1 MNYKRI
7 LLKLS
12 GEALSDG
19 GDAIYNKKVLE
30 NIYEEVKFLVDK
42 KVQVSIVIGGGNIWR
57 GEIAN
62 QINLDH
68 EKADYMGMLAT
79 SINSIALTSFF
90 NNKGLESVFVNM
102 FEIENVAKNAT
113 PEVLNTYLNEGKV
126 VIFGGGTGKPFF
138 STDTAA
144 SLRAK
149 ETNAEAIFIAKN
161 NTNGIYDKDPNTN
174 QDAIFYPEITFQEII
189 DRKLKVIDITAIELL
204 KTTNI
209 ELIIFNMNRDNF
221 IKNLYNNSNQTKTIV
236 NKKKQN

>member
-1 MNYKRI
+1 
-7 LLKLS
+7 
-12 GEALSDG
+12 
-19 GDAIYNKKVLE
+19 
-30 NIYEEVKFLVDK
+30 
-42 KVQVSIVIGGGNIWR
+42 
-57 GEIAN
+57 
-62 QINLDH
+62 
-68 EKADYMGMLAT
+68 MLAT